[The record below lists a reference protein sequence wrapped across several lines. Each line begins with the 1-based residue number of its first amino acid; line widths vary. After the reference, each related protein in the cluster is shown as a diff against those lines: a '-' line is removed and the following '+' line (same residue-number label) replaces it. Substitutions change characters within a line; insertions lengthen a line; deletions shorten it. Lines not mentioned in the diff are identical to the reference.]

1 MTLEVSLLASKKK
14 IVDSATHSIQV
25 TQKIFQHFPH
35 RTVAVGEPDR
45 PSLLLKA
52 SVSTVPLTDCNRTLT
67 DYNRLSNQ
75 PSLRAL
81 TVSQMCALNPLDN
94 SDACQGD
101 SGGPLF
107 VTDHSGVSTLL
118 GVISFG
124 VSCGSHL
131 PGVYTRVAAYTEWI
145 ESVVWPTFGDFDRVY
160 L

>member
-1 MTLEVSLLASKKK
+1 M
-14 IVDSATHSIQV
+14 
-25 TQKIFQHFPH
+25 
-35 RTVAVGEPDR
+35 
-45 PSLLLKA
+45 LLKA
-52 SVSTVPLTDCNRTLT
+52 TVSMVALADCNRTLT
-67 DYNRLSNQ
+67 DYNRLANQ
-75 PSLRAL
+75 ASLRAL
-81 TVSQMCALNPLDN
+81 SVAQMCALNPRDN

-107 VTDHSGVSTLL
+107 VADRSGVSTLV

-145 ESVVWPTFGDFDRVY
+145 ESVVWPSFADLDRVY